1 MNPSLFISHGAP
13 NIIFS
18 DLKSKK
24 SIQNL
29 KKILNTPKYI
39 IIVSAHYV
47 TKNLKVI
54 NPIANS
60 LMYDFYGFEKELYEF
75 KYNIK
80 SDLNLTNNL
89 KEKIKNQGIDINID
103 ENRTSYDHGV
113 WSVLSL
119 IYEKLEIP
127 VIQLSIPISY
137 TIPEFLKLGE
147 KLKIFKD
154 DALLVFSGGVTHN
167 LSEMGYEDTKNY
179 AKEFNHTIKDIVE
192 NANVEELKNITKN
205 TNFYKNH
212 PTLEHFIPLFIAF
225 GSANNKK
232 GKSFNSEMLYSNISI
247 ESFIFDEKEVEK

>member
-29 KKILNTPKYI
+29 KNILDTPKYI

-80 SDLNLTNNL
+80 SDINLTNNL
-89 KEKIKNQGIDINID
+89 IEKLKNQGIDISID

-137 TIPEFLKLGE
+137 SINELLNLGE
-147 KLKIFKD
+147 KLKIFKNE
-154 DALLVFSGGVTHN
+154 ALLIFSGGATHN
-167 LSEMGYEDTKNY
+167 LSEMGYGNTKNY
-179 AKEFNHTIKDIVE
+179 AKEFNDTIKNIIE
-192 NANVEELKNITKN
+192 NANVEELENISKDK
-205 TNFYKNH
+205 NFYKNH
-212 PTLEHFIPLFIAF
+212 PTTEHFIPLLLAF
-225 GSANNKK
+225 GSAFNKK
-232 GKSFNSEMLYSNISI
+232 GESFNSEILYSNISM
-247 ESFIFDEKEVEK
+247 ESFIFDKKEA

>member
-80 SDLNLTNNL
+80 SDINLTNNL
-89 KEKIKNQGIDINID
+89 IEKLKELNIDISID
-103 ENRTSYDHGV
+103 ENRISYDHGV

-119 IYEKLEIP
+119 TYEKLEIP

-137 TIPEFLKLGE
+137 TISELLNLGE
-147 KLKIFKD
+147 KLKIFKNE
-154 DALLVFSGGVTHN
+154 ALLIFSGGVTHN
-167 LSEMGYEDTKNY
+167 LSEMGYENTKTY
-179 AKEFNHTIKDIVE
+179 AKEFNDTIKNIIE
-192 NANVEELKNITKN
+192 NGKVEELKNISKDKN
-205 TNFYKNH
+205 FSKNH
-212 PTLEHFIPLFIAF
+212 PTIEHFIPLLLAF
-225 GSANNKK
+225 GSAFNKK
-232 GKSFNSEMLYSNISI
+232 GESFNSEMLYSNISM

>member
-29 KKILNTPKYI
+29 KKILDTPKYI

-80 SDLNLTNNL
+80 SDINLTNNL
-89 KEKIKNQGIDINID
+89 IEKLKNQGIDISID

-137 TIPEFLKLGE
+137 KIPELLNLGE
-147 KLKIFKD
+147 KLKIFKNE
-154 DALLVFSGGVTHN
+154 ALLIFSGGVTHN
-167 LSEMGYEDTKNY
+167 LSEMGYGNTKTY
-179 AKEFNHTIKDIVE
+179 ANEFNDTIKNIIE
-192 NANVEELKNITKN
+192 NANVEELENISKDK
-205 TNFYKNH
+205 NFYKNH
-212 PTLEHFIPLFIAF
+212 PTIEHFIPLLLAF
-225 GSANNKK
+225 GSAFNKK
-232 GKSFNSEMLYSNISI
+232 GESFNSEILYSNISM
-247 ESFIFDEKEVEK
+247 ESFIFDKKEV

>member
-29 KKILNTPKYI
+29 KNILDNPKYI

-80 SDLNLTNNL
+80 SDINLTNNL
-89 KEKIKNQGIDINID
+89 IEKLKNQGIDISID

-127 VIQLSIPISY
+127 VIQLSISISY
-137 TIPEFLKLGE
+137 SINELLNLGE
-147 KLKIFKD
+147 KLKIFKNE
-154 DALLVFSGGVTHN
+154 ALLIFSGGVTHN
-167 LSEMGYEDTKNY
+167 LSEMGYGNTKTY
-179 AKEFNHTIKDIVE
+179 ANEFNDTIKNIIE
-192 NANVEELKNITKN
+192 NANVEELENISKDK
-205 TNFYKNH
+205 NFYKNH
-212 PTLEHFIPLFIAF
+212 PTTEHFIPLLLAF
-225 GSANNKK
+225 GSAFNKK
-232 GKSFNSEMLYSNISI
+232 GESFNSEILYSNISM
-247 ESFIFDEKEVEK
+247 ESFIFDKKEA

>member
-1 MNPSLFISHGAP
+1 MNPSLSISHGAP
-13 NIIFS
+13 KIIFS

-29 KKILNTPKYI
+29 KNILDTPKYI
-39 IIVSAHYV
+39 IIVSAHYI

-60 LMYDFYGFEKELYEF
+60 LIYDFYGFEKELYEF

-80 SDLNLTNNL
+80 SDINLTNNL
-89 KEKIKNQGIDINID
+89 IEKLKNQGIDISID

-137 TIPEFLKLGE
+137 SINELLNLGE
-147 KLKIFKD
+147 KLKIFKNE
-154 DALLVFSGGVTHN
+154 ALLIFSGGVTHN
-167 LSEMGYEDTKNY
+167 LSEMGYGNTKTY
-179 AKEFNHTIKDIVE
+179 AKEFNDTIKNIIE
-192 NANVEELKNITKN
+192 NANVEQLENISKDK
-205 TNFYKNH
+205 NFYKNH
-212 PTLEHFIPLFIAF
+212 PTTEHFIPLLLAF
-225 GSANNKK
+225 GSAFNKK
-232 GKSFNSEMLYSNISI
+232 GESFNSEILYSNISM
-247 ESFIFDEKEVEK
+247 ESFIFDKKEV

>member
-29 KKILNTPKYI
+29 KNILDTPKYI

-80 SDLNLTNNL
+80 SDINLTNNL
-89 KEKIKNQGIDINID
+89 IEKLKNQGIDISID

-137 TIPEFLKLGE
+137 KIPELLNLGE
-147 KLKIFKD
+147 KLKIFKNE
-154 DALLVFSGGVTHN
+154 ALLIFSGGVTHN
-167 LSEMGYEDTKNY
+167 LSEMGYGNTKTY
-179 AKEFNHTIKDIVE
+179 AKEFNDTIKNIIE
-192 NANVEELKNITKN
+192 NANVEELENISKDK
-205 TNFYKNH
+205 NFYKNH
-212 PTLEHFIPLFIAF
+212 PTTEHFIPLLLAF
-225 GSANNKK
+225 GSAFNKK
-232 GKSFNSEMLYSNISI
+232 GESFNSEILYSNISM
-247 ESFIFDEKEVEK
+247 ESFIFDKKEV

>member
-29 KKILNTPKYI
+29 KNILDNPKYI

-80 SDLNLTNNL
+80 SDMNLTNNL
-89 KEKIKNQGIDINID
+89 IEKLKNQHIDISID

-137 TIPEFLKLGE
+137 TISEFLNLGE

-154 DALLVFSGGVTHN
+154 DALLIFSGGVTHN
-167 LSEMGYEDTKNY
+167 LSEMGYGNTKTY
-179 AKEFNHTIKDIVE
+179 AKEFDERLTNIIE
-192 NANVEELKNITKN
+192 NANEEDLKNIIKN
-205 TNFYKNH
+205 KNFYKNH
-212 PTLEHFIPLFIAF
+212 PTLEHFIPLLIAF
-225 GSANNKK
+225 GSAFNKK
-232 GKSFNSEMLYSNISI
+232 GRSFNSEMIYSNISMR
-247 ESFIFDEKEVEK
+247 SFIFDEKEV

>member
-29 KKILNTPKYI
+29 KNILDTPKYI

-80 SDLNLTNNL
+80 SDINLTNNL
-89 KEKIKNQGIDINID
+89 IEKLKNQGIDISID

-127 VIQLSIPISY
+127 VIQLSISISY
-137 TIPEFLKLGE
+137 KIPELLNLGE
-147 KLKIFKD
+147 KLKIFKNE
-154 DALLVFSGGVTHN
+154 ALLIFSGGVTHN
-167 LSEMGYEDTKNY
+167 LSEMGYGNTKTY
-179 AKEFNHTIKDIVE
+179 AKEFNDTIKNIIE
-192 NANVEELKNITKN
+192 NANVEELENISKDK
-205 TNFYKNH
+205 NFYKNH
-212 PTLEHFIPLFIAF
+212 PTTEHFIPLLLAF
-225 GSANNKK
+225 GSAFNKK
-232 GKSFNSEMLYSNISI
+232 GESFNSEILYSNISM
-247 ESFIFDEKEVEK
+247 ESFIFDKKEA

>member
-29 KKILNTPKYI
+29 KKILDTPKYI

-80 SDLNLTNNL
+80 SDINLTNNL
-89 KEKIKNQGIDINID
+89 IEKLKNQGIDISID

-113 WSVLSL
+113 WSVLYL
-119 IYEKLEIP
+119 IYKKLEIP

-137 TIPEFLKLGE
+137 KIPELLNLGE

-154 DALLVFSGGVTHN
+154 DALLIFSGGVTHN
-167 LSEMGYEDTKNY
+167 LSEMGYGNTKTY
-179 AKEFNHTIKDIVE
+179 AKEFNDTIKNIIE
-192 NANVEELKNITKN
+192 NANVEELENISKDK
-205 TNFYKNH
+205 NFYKNH
-212 PTLEHFIPLFIAF
+212 PTTEHFIPLLLAF
-225 GSANNKK
+225 GSAFNKK
-232 GKSFNSEMLYSNISI
+232 GESFNSEILYSNISM
-247 ESFIFDEKEVEK
+247 ESFIFDKKEA

>member
-29 KKILNTPKYI
+29 KNILDNPKYI

-80 SDLNLTNNL
+80 SDINLTNNL
-89 KEKIKNQGIDINID
+89 IEKLKNQGIDISID

-137 TIPEFLKLGE
+137 TITELLNLGE
-147 KLKIFKD
+147 KLKIFKNE
-154 DALLVFSGGVTHN
+154 ALLIFSGGVTHN
-167 LSEMGYEDTKNY
+167 LSEMGYGNTKTY
-179 AKEFNHTIKDIVE
+179 ANEFNDTIKNIIE
-192 NANVEELKNITKN
+192 NANVEELENISKDK
-205 TNFYKNH
+205 NFYKNH
-212 PTLEHFIPLFIAF
+212 PTTEHFIPLLLAF
-225 GSANNKK
+225 GSAFNKK
-232 GKSFNSEMLYSNISI
+232 GESFNSEILYSNISL
-247 ESFIFDEKEVEK
+247 ESFIFDKKEV

>member
-29 KKILNTPKYI
+29 KNILDTPKYI

-80 SDLNLTNNL
+80 SDINLTNNL
-89 KEKIKNQGIDINID
+89 IEKLKNQHIDISID

-119 IYEKLEIP
+119 IYEKLKIP

-137 TIPEFLKLGE
+137 SINELLNLGE
-147 KLKIFKD
+147 KLKIFKNE
-154 DALLVFSGGVTHN
+154 ALLIFSGGTTHN
-167 LSEMGYEDTKNY
+167 LSEMGYGNTKTY
-179 AKEFNHTIKDIVE
+179 AKEFNDTIKNIIE
-192 NANVEELKNITKN
+192 NANVEELENISKDK
-205 TNFYKNH
+205 NFYKNH
-212 PTLEHFIPLFIAF
+212 PTTEHFIPLLLAF
-225 GSANNKK
+225 GSAFNKK
-232 GKSFNSEMLYSNISI
+232 GESFNSEILYSNISM
-247 ESFIFDEKEVEK
+247 ESFIFDKKEA

>member
-29 KKILNTPKYI
+29 KYILDNPKYI

-80 SDLNLTNNL
+80 SDINLTNNL
-89 KEKIKNQGIDINID
+89 IEKLKNQHIDISID

-137 TIPEFLKLGE
+137 SINELLNLGE
-147 KLKIFKD
+147 KLKIFKNE
-154 DALLVFSGGVTHN
+154 ALLIFSGGVTHN
-167 LSEMGYEDTKNY
+167 LSEMGYGNTKTY
-179 AKEFNHTIKDIVE
+179 ANEFNDTIKNIIE
-192 NANVEELKNITKN
+192 NANVEELENISKDK
-205 TNFYKNH
+205 NFYKNH
-212 PTLEHFIPLFIAF
+212 PTTEYFIPLLLAF
-225 GSANNKK
+225 GSAFNKK
-232 GKSFNSEMLYSNISI
+232 GKSFNSEILYSNISM
-247 ESFIFDEKEVEK
+247 ESFIFDKKEV

>member
-1 MNPSLFISHGAP
+1 MSQSLFISHGAP

-29 KKILNTPKYI
+29 KNILDTPKYI

-80 SDLNLTNNL
+80 SDINLTNNL
-89 KEKIKNQGIDINID
+89 IEKLKNQHIDISID

-127 VIQLSIPISY
+127 VIQLSISISY
-137 TIPEFLKLGE
+137 KIPELLNLGE
-147 KLKIFKD
+147 KLKIFKNE
-154 DALLVFSGGVTHN
+154 ALLIFSGGVTHN
-167 LSEMGYEDTKNY
+167 LSEMGYGNTKTY
-179 AKEFNHTIKDIVE
+179 ANEFNDTIKNIIE
-192 NANVEELKNITKN
+192 NANVEELENISKDK
-205 TNFYKNH
+205 NFYKNH
-212 PTLEHFIPLFIAF
+212 PTTEHFIPLLLAF
-225 GSANNKK
+225 GSAFNKK
-232 GKSFNSEMLYSNISI
+232 GESFNSEILYSNISM
-247 ESFIFDEKEVEK
+247 ESFIFDKKEA

>member
-13 NIIFS
+13 NIIFG

-29 KKILNTPKYI
+29 KNILDTPKYI
-39 IIVSAHYV
+39 VIVSAHYV

-80 SDLNLTNNL
+80 SDMNLTNNL
-89 KEKIKNQGIDINID
+89 IEKLKNQGIDISID

-127 VIQLSIPISY
+127 VIQLSLPISY
-137 TIPEFLKLGE
+137 SINELLNLGE
-147 KLKIFKD
+147 KLKIFKNE
-154 DALLVFSGGVTHN
+154 ALLIFSGGVTHN
-167 LSEMGYEDTKNY
+167 LSEMGYGNTKTY
-179 AKEFNHTIKDIVE
+179 AKEFNDTIKDIVE
-192 NANVEELKNITKN
+192 NGKIEELKNISKDK
-205 TNFYKNH
+205 NFYKNH
-212 PTLEHFIPLFIAF
+212 PTLEHFIPLLLAF
-225 GSANNKK
+225 GSAFNKK
-232 GKSFNSEMLYSNISI
+232 GESFNSEILYSNISM
-247 ESFIFDEKEVEK
+247 ESYIFDKKEV

>member
-29 KKILNTPKYI
+29 KNILDNPKYI

-80 SDLNLTNNL
+80 SDINLTNNL
-89 KEKIKNQGIDINID
+89 IEKLKNQGIDISID

-137 TIPEFLKLGE
+137 TISELLNLGE
-147 KLKIFKD
+147 KLKIFKNE
-154 DALLVFSGGVTHN
+154 ALLIFSGGVTHN
-167 LSEMGYEDTKNY
+167 LSEMGYGNTKTY
-179 AKEFNHTIKDIVE
+179 AKEFNDTIKNIIE
-192 NANVEELKNITKN
+192 NANVEELENISKDK
-205 TNFYKNH
+205 NFYKNH
-212 PTLEHFIPLFIAF
+212 PTTEHFIPLLLAF
-225 GSANNKK
+225 GSAFNKK
-232 GKSFNSEMLYSNISI
+232 GESFNSEILYSNISM
-247 ESFIFDEKEVEK
+247 ESFIFDKKEA

>member
-29 KKILNTPKYI
+29 KNILDTPKYI

-80 SDLNLTNNL
+80 SDINLTNNL
-89 KEKIKNQGIDINID
+89 IEKLKNQGIDISID

-137 TIPEFLKLGE
+137 KIPELLNLGE
-147 KLKIFKD
+147 KLKIFKNE
-154 DALLVFSGGVTHN
+154 ALLIFSGGVTHN
-167 LSEMGYEDTKNY
+167 LSEMGYGNTKTY
-179 AKEFNHTIKDIVE
+179 AKEFNDTIKNIIE
-192 NANVEELKNITKN
+192 NANVEELENISKDK
-205 TNFYKNH
+205 NFYKNH
-212 PTLEHFIPLFIAF
+212 PTTEHFIPLLLAF
-225 GSANNKK
+225 GSAFNKK
-232 GKSFNSEMLYSNISI
+232 GESFNSEILYSNISM
-247 ESFIFDEKEVEK
+247 ESFVFDKKEV

>member
-29 KKILNTPKYI
+29 KNILDNPKYI

-80 SDLNLTNNL
+80 SDINLTNNL
-89 KEKIKNQGIDINID
+89 IEKLKNQGIDISID

-137 TIPEFLKLGE
+137 SINELLNLGE
-147 KLKIFKD
+147 KLKIFKNE
-154 DALLVFSGGVTHN
+154 ALLIFSGGVTHN
-167 LSEMGYEDTKNY
+167 LSEMGYGNTKTY
-179 AKEFNHTIKDIVE
+179 ANEFNDTIKNIIE
-192 NANVEELKNITKN
+192 NANVEELENISKDK
-205 TNFYKNH
+205 NFYKNH
-212 PTLEHFIPLFIAF
+212 PTTEHFIPLLLAF
-225 GSANNKK
+225 GSAFNKK
-232 GKSFNSEMLYSNISI
+232 GESFNSEILYSNISM
-247 ESFIFDEKEVEK
+247 ESFIFDKKEV

>member
-29 KKILNTPKYI
+29 KNILDNPKYI

-80 SDLNLTNNL
+80 SDINLTNNL
-89 KEKIKNQGIDINID
+89 IEKLKNQGIDISID

-137 TIPEFLKLGE
+137 TISEFLNLGE
-147 KLKIFKD
+147 KLKIFKNE
-154 DALLVFSGGVTHN
+154 ALLIFSGGVTHN
-167 LSEMGYEDTKNY
+167 LSEMGYGNTKTY
-179 AKEFNHTIKDIVE
+179 AKEFNDTIKNIIE
-192 NANVEELKNITKN
+192 NANVEELENISKDK
-205 TNFYKNH
+205 NFYKNH
-212 PTLEHFIPLFIAF
+212 PTTEHFIPLLLAF
-225 GSANNKK
+225 GSAFNKK
-232 GKSFNSEMLYSNISI
+232 GESFNSEILYSNISM
-247 ESFIFDEKEVEK
+247 ESFIFDKKEA

>member
-29 KKILNTPKYI
+29 KNILDTPKYI

-60 LMYDFYGFEKELYEF
+60 FEKELYEF

-80 SDLNLTNNL
+80 SDINLTNNL
-89 KEKIKNQGIDINID
+89 IE
-103 ENRTSYDHGV
+103 
-113 WSVLSL
+113 SVLSL

-137 TIPEFLKLGE
+137 SINELLNLGE
-147 KLKIFKD
+147 KLKIFKNE
-154 DALLVFSGGVTHN
+154 ALLIFSGGVTHN
-167 LSEMGYEDTKNY
+167 LSEMGYGNTKTY
-179 AKEFNHTIKDIVE
+179 AKEFNDTIKNIIE
-192 NANVEELKNITKN
+192 NENVEELKNISKDK
-205 TNFYKNH
+205 NFYKNH
-212 PTLEHFIPLFIAF
+212 PTTEHFIPLLLAF
-225 GSANNKK
+225 GSAFNKK
-232 GKSFNSEMLYSNISI
+232 GESFNSEILYSNISM
-247 ESFIFDEKEVEK
+247 ESFIFDKKEA

>member
-29 KKILNTPKYI
+29 KNILDNPKYI

-80 SDLNLTNNL
+80 SDINLTNNL
-89 KEKIKNQGIDINID
+89 IEKLKNQGIDISID

-113 WSVLSL
+113 
-119 IYEKLEIP
+119 LEC
-127 VIQLSIPISY
+127 
-137 TIPEFLKLGE
+137 
-147 KLKIFKD
+147 
-154 DALLVFSGGVTHN
+154 
-167 LSEMGYEDTKNY
+167 
-179 AKEFNHTIKDIVE
+179 
-192 NANVEELKNITKN
+192 
-205 TNFYKNH
+205 
-212 PTLEHFIPLFIAF
+212 
-225 GSANNKK
+225 
-232 GKSFNSEMLYSNISI
+232 
-247 ESFIFDEKEVEK
+247 FIFNI